1 MQIGGGPYS
10 VVSESP
16 VCSRSTS
23 RGLAEAVE
31 HTFALDESYC
41 SAGIFVRSQVQH
53 VTPDMASS
61 VNSSN
66 DSHHNPPRCLPFC
79 NRRPPHVRST
89 VSFALGIDG
98 RGLSKEFLWR
108 ADNKGW
114 GLATSARHLRS
125 VGMTFLPGWP
135 AENCDAVLHRMTD
148 VRVAQRVFR
157 RLLRRRQ

>member
-23 RGLAEAVE
+23 PRMLAEAVE
-31 HTFALDESYC
+31 HTVTLDESYC
-41 SAGIFVRSQVQH
+41 SAGIFVRSQVQQ
-53 VTPDMASS
+53 VTPDAASS

-66 DSHHNPPRCLPFC
+66 DSHPNPPRCLAFC

-114 GLATSARHLRS
+114 GLATSARHRHDGRGVPGGRDQARS
-125 VGMTFLPGWP
+125 TV
-135 AENCDAVLHRMTD
+135 D
-148 VRVAQRVFR
+148 R
-157 RLLRRRQ
+157 RSLRRSGGPRG